1 MPIRFVANLCS
12 WVNPRTVIKRIV
24 GWCFGMRSQAEDGVE
39 GRHWVETPVET
50 ERELVEIRL

>member
-1 MPIRFVANLCS
+1 
-12 WVNPRTVIKRIV
+12 
-24 GWCFGMRSQAEDGVE
+24 MRSQAEDGVE